1 MKFPCTVSDI
11 MNDLMTIEASTF
23 IEEASKTM
31 IDNNIGSIIV
41 TVDGKPEGI
50 ITTSDMLARVI
61 VAYKD
66 PRLHLTKTIMSSP
79 LISVSKDVGIL
90 DAMRV
95 MRDKDIKHL
104 LIKDDGKYVGI
115 LSERDMIR
123 AVTLSSLTQFS
134 TILKR

>member
-1 MKFPCTVSDI
+1 MKFPCTVSDV
-11 MNDLMTIEASTF
+11 MNDLVTIEASTF
-23 IEEASKTM
+23 IAEASKTM
-31 IDNNIGSIIV
+31 IDNNIGSIVV

-61 VAYKD
+61 VDYKD
-66 PRLHLTKTIMSSP
+66 PKLHLTKTIMSSP

-104 LIKDDGKYVGI
+104 LIEDDGKYVGI